1 MVVVVEVE
9 VVRIVIVV
17 LVVRGRSRSRSGCNP
32 RTSMSSSSGSSGY
45 GSTHACIRELV
56 ATGIASHRWLGDTP
70 GNAGSWGNL
79 AEVGTG
85 PAPRSTRGFDC
96 SSA

>member
-70 GNAGSWGNL
+70 GNAGSNR

-85 PAPRSTRGFDC
+85 PAPRSTRGFAC